1 MDRYALRIGI
11 AFLLFLGACWGGP
24 LPSIAVGTCKPN
36 LQSYSTIQDAVSN
49 VAAGGTILVCAGAYP
64 EQVLITKPLTMRGV
78 LSGKAAA
85 SIITSPKGGLKQST
99 IDHLGNIWAAQVLVQ
114 STAGP
119 VDISDLSVDGANNG
133 ISGSC
138 PGLNVVGIYY
148 QEASGVIDRAAT
160 RNQTTP
166 CFHDAGIFLESF
178 GPANQVV
185 TVENSSVRG
194 FDGNGIYADT
204 DFTAPTLTLTIAS
217 NLVTGEVGTATG
229 MALGNIKGTVKSNI
243 VERMFYGIEVF
254 HATMTVT
261 SNTVDGDGGS
271 GGAPLII
278 DRDRSTLMGNR
289 IDAAGAT
296 GAIFGDAGTSIFKS
310 NTIFNFSLAVSGC
323 SGSFPPASGY
333 TVSGNTMIDG
343 NNGVRMTNSNTAGP
357 NAYSSVAT
365 PVSSCT

>member
-1 MDRYALRIGI
+1 VDRYPLHIGI
-11 AFLLFLGACWGGP
+11 AFLLFLGTCWGAT
-24 LPSIAVGTCKPN
+24 LPSVAVGTCKPN
-36 LQSYSTIQDAVSN
+36 LHSYSTIQDAVAN
-49 VAAGGTILVCAGAYP
+49 VAAGGTILVCPGAYP
-64 EQVLITKPLTMRGV
+64 EQVLINKPLTMKGV
-78 LSGKAAA
+78 SSGDAAA
-85 SIITSPKGGLKQST
+85 STITSPQGGLKQST
-99 IDHLGNIWAAQVLVQ
+99 VDHLGNAWAAQVLVQ

-119 VDISDLSVDGANNG
+119 VDISDLSVDGAKNG

-178 GPANQVV
+178 GPASQAV
-185 TVENSSVRG
+185 TVENNSVRG
-194 FDGNGIYADT
+194 FDGSGIYADT
-204 DFTAPTLTLTIAS
+204 DSTAPTLTLTIAS

-261 SNTVDGDGGS
+261 SNTVTGDGGS
-271 GGAPLII
+271 GAPFLIY
-278 DRDRSTLMGNR
+278 RDGSTLMGNKL
-289 IDAAGAT
+289 DAAGAT

-310 NTIFNFSLAVSGC
+310 NAVFNFSLAVSGC
-323 SGSFPPASGY
+323 SGSFPPPSGY
-333 TVSGNTMIDG
+333 TVSGNTMTDG
-343 NNGVRMTNSNTAGP
+343 TNGLRMTKSNTTAP
-357 NAYSSVAT
+357 NTYSSVTT

>member
-148 QEASGVIDRAAT
+148 QEASGVVDRAAT

-166 CFHDAGIFLESF
+166 CFHAAGIFLESF
-178 GPANQVV
+178 GPANQAV
-185 TVENSSVRG
+185 TVENSSIRR
-194 FDGNGIYADT
+194 FDGTGIYADT
-204 DFTAPTLTLTIAS
+204 DSTTPTLTLTIAS

-261 SNTVDGDGGS
+261 SNTVTGDGGS
-271 GGAPLII
+271 GAPFLI
-278 DRDRSTLMGNR
+278 DRDGSTLMGNK

-310 NTIFNFSLAVSGC
+310 NTVFNFSLAVSGC
-323 SGSFPPASGY
+323 GGSFPPPSGY
-333 TVSGNTMIDG
+333 TLSGNTMTDG
-343 NNGVRMTNSNTAGP
+343 NNGLRMTNSNTTAP
-357 NAYSSVAT
+357 NTYSSVTT

>member
-1 MDRYALRIGI
+1 MDRYVLQIGI
-11 AFLLFLGACWGGP
+11 VFLLSLGTCWGGP

-36 LQSYSTIQDAVSN
+36 LQNYSTIQDAVSN
-49 VAAGGTILVCAGAYP
+49 VAAGGTILVCPGAYP
-64 EQVLITKPLTMRGV
+64 EQVLITKPLTMKGV
-78 LSGKAAA
+78 LSGDAAA
-85 SIITSPKGGLKQST
+85 SIITAPQGGLKQST
-99 IDHLGNIWAAQVLVQ
+99 IDHLGNAWAAQVLVQ
-114 STAGP
+114 NTAGP
-119 VDISDLSVDGANNG
+119 VGISDLSVDGANNG

-243 VERMFYGIEVF
+243 VERMFFGIEVF

-278 DRDRSTLMGNR
+278 DRDRSTLMGNK

>member
-1 MDRYALRIGI
+1 MNRYPLQIGI
-11 AFLLFLGACWGGP
+11 AFLLSLGTCWGGP

-36 LQSYSTIQDAVSN
+36 LHSYSTIQDAVTN
-49 VAAGGTILVCAGAYP
+49 VVAGGTILVCPGAYP
-64 EQVLITKPLTMRGV
+64 EQVLINKPLTMKGV
-78 LSGKAAA
+78 LSGDAAA
-85 SIITSPKGGLKQST
+85 SIITSPQGGLKQSA
-99 IDHLGNIWAAQVLVQ
+99 IDHLGNAWAAQLLVQ

-119 VDISDLSVDGANNG
+119 VDISDLAVDGANNA

-160 RNQTTP
+160 RSQTTP

-178 GPANQVV
+178 GPANQTV

-194 FDGNGIYADT
+194 FDGSGIYADT
-204 DFTAPTLTLTIAS
+204 DFTTPTLTLTIAN

-243 VERMFYGIEVF
+243 VERMFFGIEVF

-261 SNTVDGDGGS
+261 SNMVVGDGGS

-278 DRDRSTLMGNR
+278 DRDRSTLMGNK

-310 NTIFNFSLAVSGC
+310 NTVFNFSLAVSGC

-343 NNGVRMTNSNTAGP
+343 NNGVRMTNSNTAAP

>member
-11 AFLLFLGACWGGP
+11 AFLLYLGACWGGP

-36 LQSYSTIQDAVSN
+36 LQSYSTIQDAVSH
-49 VAAGGTILVCAGAYP
+49 VAAGGTILVCPGAYP

-148 QEASGVIDRAAT
+148 QEASGVVDRAAT

-178 GPANQVV
+178 GPANQAV
-185 TVENSSVRG
+185 TVENSSIRR
-194 FDGNGIYADT
+194 FDGTGIYADT
-204 DFTAPTLTLTIAS
+204 DSTTPTLTLTIAS

-261 SNTVDGDGGS
+261 SNTVTGDGGS
-271 GGAPLII
+271 GAPFLI
-278 DRDRSTLMGNR
+278 DRDGSTLMGNK

-310 NTIFNFSLAVSGC
+310 NTVFNFSLAVSGC
-323 SGSFPPASGY
+323 GGSFPPPSGY
-333 TVSGNTMIDG
+333 TLSGNTMTDG
-343 NNGVRMTNSNTAGP
+343 NNGLRMTNSNTTAP
-357 NAYSSVAT
+357 NTYSSVTT

>member
-1 MDRYALRIGI
+1 MDRYALQIGI
-11 AFLLFLGACWGGP
+11 AFLLSLGTCWGAA
-24 LPSIAVGTCKPN
+24 LPSVAVGTCKPN
-36 LQSYSTIQDAVSN
+36 LLSYSTIQDAVGN
-49 VAAGGTILVCAGAYP
+49 VAAGGTILVCPGAYP
-64 EQVLITKPLTMRGV
+64 EQVLITKPLMMKGV
-78 LSGKAAA
+78 LSGNAGA
-85 SIITSPKGGLKQST
+85 SVITSPQGGLKQTT
-99 IDHLGNIWAAQVLVQ
+99 IDHLGNAWAAQVLVQ
-114 STAGP
+114 NTVGP
-119 VDISDLSVDGANNG
+119 VDISDLSVDGAKNG

-166 CFHDAGIFLESF
+166 CLHDAGIFLESF
-178 GPANQVV
+178 GPSDQTV
-185 TVENSSVRG
+185 TVENCSVRG
-194 FDGNGIYADT
+194 FDGSGIYADT
-204 DFTAPTLTLTIAS
+204 DFTTPTLTLTVAS
-217 NLVTGEVGTATG
+217 NLVTGEVSTATG

-261 SNTVDGDGGS
+261 SNTVTGDGES
-271 GGAPLII
+271 GAPFLIY
-278 DRDRSTLMGNR
+278 RDGSTVMGNK

-310 NTIFNFSLAVSGC
+310 NTVFNFSLAVSGC
-323 SGSFPPASGY
+323 SGSFPPPSGY

-343 NNGVRMTNSNTAGP
+343 KNGVKMTNSNTSVP
-357 NAYSSVAT
+357 NTYSSVLT

>member
-1 MDRYALRIGI
+1 
-11 AFLLFLGACWGGP
+11 
-24 LPSIAVGTCKPN
+24 
-36 LQSYSTIQDAVSN
+36 
-49 VAAGGTILVCAGAYP
+49 LVCAGAYP
-64 EQVLITKPLTMRGV
+64 EQVLITKPLTMKGV

-133 ISGSC
+133 ISGNR

-178 GPANQVV
+178 GPANQAV
-185 TVENSSVRG
+185 TVENSSIRR
-194 FDGNGIYADT
+194 FDGTGIYADT
-204 DFTAPTLTLTIAS
+204 DSTTPTLTLTIAS

-261 SNTVDGDGGS
+261 SNTVTGDGGS
-271 GGAPLII
+271 
-278 DRDRSTLMGNR
+278 
-289 IDAAGAT
+289 GAT

-310 NTIFNFSLAVSGC
+310 NTVFNFSLAVSGC
-323 SGSFPPASGY
+323 GGSFPPPSGY
-333 TVSGNTMIDG
+333 TLSGNTMTDG
-343 NNGVRMTNSNTAGP
+343 NNGLRMTNSNTTAP
-357 NAYSSVAT
+357 NTYSSVTT

>member
-1 MDRYALRIGI
+1 MDRYVLQIGI
-11 AFLLFLGACWGGP
+11 VFLLSLGTCWGAP
-24 LPSIAVGTCKPN
+24 LPSVAVGTCKPN
-36 LQSYSTIQDAVSN
+36 LQSYATIQDAVGN
-49 VAAGGTILVCAGAYP
+49 VAAGGTILVCPGAYP
-64 EQVLITKPLTMRGV
+64 EQVLITKPLTIKGV
-78 LSGKAAA
+78 LSGNAAA
-85 SIITSPKGGLKQST
+85 SVITSPQDGLKQTT
-99 IDHLGNIWAAQVLVQ
+99 IDHLGNAWAAQVLVQ
-114 STAGP
+114 NTAGP

-243 VERMFYGIEVF
+243 VERMFFGIEVF

-278 DRDRSTLMGNR
+278 DRDRSTLMGNK